1 MDCKLY
7 VSIIINNYNYDRF
20 LADAIDSALNQTYTN
35 IEVIVV
41 DDGST
46 DNSRNVIAQYGDR
59 IIPLLQANG
68 KQGAAFN
75 HGFAHSKGDI
85 ILFLDSDDYLH
96 PHGVERIVAAWK
108 PGLSKVHYRLDVVD
122 ETDQPREFSYPQG
135 GKPLESGEVWR
146 SLLRVGTY
154 VGVPT
159 SGNALSRQALAQI
172 FPIPEAYK
180 TTSDDYLSVLVPLF
194 GEVAAIEEAL
204 GAYRIHGNNQW
215 ALVAVTSDRFRRFV
229 HHDQQRC
236 KLLTQ
241 KASELGHQVP
251 DDLELRFFG
260 RVWSR
265 LMSLRLDPEQHP
277 VPEDRPVSL
286 VYAGILSLWKYSDHN
301 WQKRII
307 FSLWFIWVGLAPLPL
322 AKPAITWLMAPQLRP
337 KVISRTIT
345 KLRSMV
351 S

>member
-1 MDCKLY
+1 MDNKLL
-7 VSIIINNYNYDRF
+7 VSLIINNYNYDRF
-20 LADAIDSALNQTYTN
+20 LAQAIDSALNQTYPHV
-35 IEVIVV
+35 EVIVV

-46 DNSRNVIAQYGDR
+46 DNSRIIIAAYGDR

-75 HGFAHSKGDI
+75 NGFAHSSGDI
-85 ILFLDSDDYLH
+85 IIFLDSDDYLH
-96 PHGVERIVAAWK
+96 PHAVEQVVAAWN
-108 PGLSKVHYRLDVVD
+108 PELSKIHYRLDVVD
-122 ETDQPREFSYPQG
+122 ETNQPRGFSHPQG
-135 GKPLESGEVWR
+135 STPLESGEVWQ

-154 VGVPT
+154 VGVST
-159 SGNALSRQALAQI
+159 SGNALSRKVLTQI
-172 FPIPEAYK
+172 FPIPDQYK

-194 GEVAAIEEAL
+194 GEVVSINEAL
-204 GAYRIHGNNQW
+204 GAYRVHLNNQW
-215 ALVAVTSDRFRRFV
+215 ALVTITADRFRRFV
-229 HHDQQRC
+229 RHDQQRC

-241 KASELGHQVP
+241 KASELGYQVP

-265 LMSLRLDPEQHP
+265 LISLRLDPQEHP
-277 VPEDRPVSL
+277 IPDDRPISL
-286 VYAGILSLWKYSDHN
+286 IAAGIRSIWKYSYHN

-322 AKPAITWLMAPQLRP
+322 AKPAISWLMAPHLRP
-337 KVISRTIT
+337 KAISQTIA
-345 KLRSMV
+345 KLRAMV